1 MRWFLR
7 RCLFYVFAIWVALTL
22 NFLLPR
28 LMPGDPA
35 SGVLSRLSPAQI
47 QANPGIVQTYEALL
61 GGGKGTVW
69 HDYVVYLHRLA
80 HLNFGISTSN
90 YPAPVSTVIGRTL
103 PYSIA
108 LVGVA
113 FLLAFIIGIT
123 IGMVAAWRRGGTV
136 DTFFVPTLMGLGAF
150 PAFFTALLGVYFFG
164 LKLGWFPIQH
174 AYDSQLVP
182 GYNWAFTQSLVRHA
196 ELPVLVIMA
205 AFTGGWVLNMRT
217 VMINTISEDYVA
229 MAQAKGLKDRR
240 VMTRYAGRNAILPPL
255 NGFAAQF
262 AGAVGGLVFIEY
274 VFSYPGAGLTL
285 QQAALGS
292 DYPLTQGLLLVF
304 AFAVIA
310 ANFMMDLANFLL
322 DPRVRAN

>member
-1 MRWFLR
+1 
-7 RCLFYVFAIWVALTL
+7 
-22 NFLLPR
+22 
-28 LMPGDPA
+28 
-35 SGVLSRLSPAQI
+35 
-47 QANPGIVQTYEALL
+47 
-61 GGGKGTVW
+61 
-69 HDYVVYLHRLA
+69 
-80 HLNFGISTSN
+80 
-90 YPAPVSTVIGRTL
+90 
-103 PYSIA
+103 
-108 LVGVA
+108 
-113 FLLAFIIGIT
+113 
-123 IGMVAAWRRGGTV
+123 MVAAWRRGGTV
-136 DTFFVPTLMGLGAF
+136 DTFVVPTLMGLGAF

-174 AYDSQLVP
+174 AYDSGLMP
-182 GYNWAFTQSLVRHA
+182 GFNWAFLRAPCGTR

-262 AGAVGGLVFIEY
+262 AGAVGGLVFVEY

-285 QQAALGS
+285 QQAALGN

-310 ANFMMDLANFLL
+310 ANFLMDLAQLRPRSTGAGQLMSQLQPVIEPEAIPLAVSAPRKQQPHPRAGSRCCSRTRSRASASTLL
-322 DPRVRAN
+322 AFMVVVGGDRAVDLRQRPDRLQPRSRRGRRRPGITCSARPTRAATSSRRSSSAPAAR